1 MTTLIVTPW
10 LDNYNCGMI
19 ELIRSAT
26 FNRWL
31 SGLRDRRAVAR
42 IAARLDRLAAGNPGD
57 AEPVGEGVSELRIN
71 YGPGYR
77 VYFIQRGPVLVVLL
91 CGGDKS
97 TQSKDIRQAKVLA
110 EQWKG

>member
-1 MTTLIVTPW
+1 
-10 LDNYNCGMI
+10 MI

-26 FNRWL
+26 FDRWL

-42 IAARLDRLAAGNPGD
+42 VAARLDRLAAGHHGD
-57 AEPVGEGVSELRIN
+57 AEPVGNGVSELRIN

-77 VYFIQRGPVLVVLL
+77 VYYLQRGPVLVVLL

-97 TQSKDIRQAKVLA
+97 SQSRDIQQAKVLA
-110 EQWKG
+110 AEWKD